1 VRVLIVGSGGRE
13 HALGWKLAQSP
24 HVTEIVSAPGSPGLQ
39 KVGECVPVAAD
50 DVHGLAKL
58 AEARKADLTVVG
70 PEAPLVAG
78 IVDEF
83 RARGLRVFG
92 PTKAAAEIE
101 ASKVFCRGLATRHGI
116 PMAQGQ
122 SFDDPEA
129 AADCARTL
137 PAPLV
142 VKADGLAAGKGVLI
156 CATQAEAVG
165 VIDRMMREDMFGSSG
180 RRVVVEE
187 FLEGRETSMLCLTDG
202 ATKLFFEPAQDYKRA
217 NDRDEGLNTGGM
229 GAYSPVP
236 WLLEDQWNRAR
247 SEIAEPLMDAMAA
260 EGRPFTGCFYTGLMF
275 TAKGPRLIEV
285 NCRFGDPEIEA
296 LVLRLDSDLFEL
308 LDATVDGT
316 LASHTLD
323 WRDAAAVSV
332 VVASGGYPE
341 QYETGK
347 RIDGID
353 EAEAT
358 GDVVVFHAGTA
369 RRDGVLVS
377 AGGRV
382 LNVAA
387 RGDDI
392 AAARKVA
399 YEAVAKIEMDGMH
412 HRSDIADL
420 A

>member
-1 VRVLIVGSGGRE
+1 
-13 HALGWKLAQSP
+13 
-24 HVTEIVSAPGSPGLQ
+24 
-39 KVGECVPVAAD
+39 
-50 DVHGLAKL
+50 
-58 AEARKADLTVVG
+58 
-70 PEAPLVAG
+70 
-78 IVDEF
+78 
-83 RARGLRVFG
+83 
-92 PTKAAAEIE
+92 
-101 ASKVFCRGLATRHGI
+101 
-116 PMAQGQ
+116 
-122 SFDDPEA
+122 
-129 AADCARTL
+129 
-137 PAPLV
+137 
-142 VKADGLAAGKGVLI
+142 
-156 CATQAEAVG
+156 
-165 VIDRMMREDMFGSSG
+165 
-180 RRVVVEE
+180 
-187 FLEGRETSMLCLTDG
+187 
-202 ATKLFFEPAQDYKRA
+202 
-217 NDRDEGLNTGGM
+217 
-229 GAYSPVP
+229 
-236 WLLEDQWNRAR
+236 
-247 SEIAEPLMDAMAA
+247 
-260 EGRPFTGCFYTGLMF
+260 MF